1 MRTHSKRRELPITTR
16 MAYFIYQIAYHL
28 VLPLSGLF
36 ALWRARKE
44 PGHLYHMSHRW
55 GLGPVGV
62 KGAVWIYAAS
72 LGEMNAARPLV
83 QEFLNDGHHVLLTH
97 LSPAGFDRGVQQ
109 FGSNPRV
116 THLYAPFDC
125 FWTVQLFLRRTK
137 PAFGIVLEI
146 EIWPAMLIEADR
158 LSIPMFMANGN
169 LLMNRMK
176 RLQTWRRHG
185 LYLYRLF
192 DHIFTRSQDYV
203 ERYIATGV
211 RPENVS
217 ITGEL
222 RFDTKPD
229 LALLDYG
236 SDLRQTWNTTFTFMI
251 ASSVKGEEVILQK
264 IVANFLQA
272 VPQARVIWVPR
283 SPQRFDA
290 IADLLHSCE
299 IPYTRRSQIT
309 DSIKSKNKVLIGD
322 TLGEMDLYLGLADVV
337 FVGASFTDMGGHNI
351 IEPLSAGRPVIMG
364 PSTYG
369 IDFIARPA
377 QQAGVFETF
386 ETPQAI
392 YTHLLALSEDP
403 QHIQLKQKKAKVFA
417 SLNSNTAKLTFEIIS
432 KHNSYTNGS

>member
-62 KGAVWIYAAS
+62 KGGVWIYAAS

-109 FGSNPRV
+109 FGNDPRV

-125 FWTVQLFLRRTK
+125 FWTVQLFLRRAK

-158 LSIPMFMANGN
+158 LAIPMFMANGN

-211 RPENVS
+211 RPEAVS
-217 ITGEL
+217 TTGEL
-222 RFDTKPD
+222 RFDTQPD
-229 LALLDYG
+229 SALLDYG
-236 SDLRQTWNTTFTFMI
+236 RDLRHTWNAHFTFMI
-251 ASSVKGEEVILQK
+251 ASSVKSEEPILLK
-264 IVANFLQA
+264 IVTDFLQA
-272 VPQARVIWVPR
+272 APHARVIWVPR

-290 IADLLHSCE
+290 IAKLLQSCE
-299 IPYTRRSQIT
+299 IPCTRRSQLI
-309 DSIKSKNKVLIGD
+309 DSLNSKSKVLIGD

-351 IEPLSAGRPVIMG
+351 IEPLSAGCPVIMG

-369 IDFIARPA
+369 VDFVARPA

-386 ETPQAI
+386 KTPHAM
-392 YTHLLALSEDP
+392 YTHLLALTKDLP
-403 QHIQLKQKKAKVFA
+403 NVQMKQKKAKAFA
-417 SLNSNTAKLTFEIIS
+417 SLNSDTAKLIVKNIN
-432 KHNSYTNGS
+432 KRNNHTNGS

>member
-1 MRTHSKRRELPITTR
+1 MQYRTKRHELPNTTR
-16 MAYFIYQIAYHL
+16 VAYFIYQIAYHFA
-28 VLPLSGLF
+28 LPLIGLL

-44 PGHLYHMSHRW
+44 PGHLYNVSHRW
-55 GLGPVGV
+55 GLGPVGATGGIWV
-62 KGAVWIYAAS
+62 YAAS

-109 FGSNPRV
+109 FGNNPRV
-116 THLYAPFDC
+116 THLYMPFDC
-125 FWTVQLFLRRTK
+125 FWTVQLFLRRAK
-137 PAFGIVLEI
+137 PALGIVLEI

-169 LLMNRMK
+169 LLPNRMK

-203 ERYIATGV
+203 ERYIDAGV

-217 ITGEL
+217 IAGEL
-222 RFDTKPD
+222 RFDTQPGS
-229 LALLDYG
+229 ALLAFG
-236 SDLRQTWNTTFTFMI
+236 RDLRQTWNTTFTFMI
-251 ASSVKGEEVILQK
+251 ASSVKGEEIILLK
-264 IVANFLQA
+264 IVADFLKA
-272 VPQARVIWVPR
+272 APQARVIWVPR

-299 IPYTRRSQIT
+299 IPYSRRSQLI
-309 DSIKSKNKVLIGD
+309 DSLNSKSKVLIGD

-351 IEPLSAGRPVIMG
+351 IEPLSAGCPVIMG

-369 IDFIARPA
+369 VDFVARPA

-386 ETPQAI
+386 KTPHAM
-392 YTHLLALSEDP
+392 YTHLLTLNKDLPSV
-403 QHIQLKQKKAKVFA
+403 QMKQKKAKAFA
-417 SLNSNTAKLTFEIIS
+417 SINSDTAKLIVKNIN
-432 KHNSYTNGS
+432 KRNS

>member
-1 MRTHSKRRELPITTR
+1 MQYRTKRHELPNTTR
-16 MAYFIYQIAYHL
+16 VAYFIYQIAYHFA
-28 VLPLSGLF
+28 LPLIGLL

-44 PGHLYHMSHRW
+44 PGHLYNVSHRW
-55 GLGPVGV
+55 GLGPVGATGGIWV
-62 KGAVWIYAAS
+62 YAAS

-109 FGSNPRV
+109 FGNNPRV
-116 THLYAPFDC
+116 THLYMPFDC
-125 FWTVQLFLRRTK
+125 FWTVQLFLRRAK
-137 PAFGIVLEI
+137 PALGIVLEI

-169 LLMNRMK
+169 LLPNRMK

-203 ERYIATGV
+203 ERYIGAGV

-217 ITGEL
+217 IAGEL
-222 RFDTKPD
+222 RFDTQPGS
-229 LALLDYG
+229 ALLAFG
-236 SDLRQTWNTTFTFMI
+236 RDLRQTWNTTFTFMI
-251 ASSVKGEEVILQK
+251 ASSVKGEEIILLK
-264 IVANFLQA
+264 IVADFLKA
-272 VPQARVIWVPR
+272 APQARVIWVPR

-299 IPYTRRSQIT
+299 IPYSRRSQLI
-309 DSIKSKNKVLIGD
+309 DSLNSKSKVLIGD

-351 IEPLSAGRPVIMG
+351 IEPLSAGCPVIMG

-369 IDFIARPA
+369 VDFVARPA

-386 ETPQAI
+386 KTPHAM
-392 YTHLLALSEDP
+392 YTHLLTLNKDLPSV
-403 QHIQLKQKKAKVFA
+403 QMKQKKAKAFA
-417 SLNSNTAKLTFEIIS
+417 SINSDTAKLIVKNIN
-432 KHNSYTNGS
+432 KRNS

>member
-1 MRTHSKRRELPITTR
+1 MQYHTKRHELPNTTR
-16 MAYFIYQIAYHL
+16 VAYFIYQIAYHFA
-28 VLPLSGLF
+28 LPLIGLL

-44 PGHLYHMSHRW
+44 PGHLYNVSHRW
-55 GLGPVGV
+55 GLGPVGATGGIWV
-62 KGAVWIYAAS
+62 YAAS

-109 FGSNPRV
+109 FGNNPRV
-116 THLYAPFDC
+116 THLYMPFDC
-125 FWTVQLFLRRTK
+125 FWTVQLFLRRAK
-137 PAFGIVLEI
+137 PALGIVLEI

-169 LLMNRMK
+169 LLPNRMK

-203 ERYIATGV
+203 ERYIAAGV

-217 ITGEL
+217 IAGEL
-222 RFDTKPD
+222 RFDTQPD
-229 LALLDYG
+229 SALLAFG
-236 SDLRQTWNTTFTFMI
+236 RDLRQTWNTTFTFMI
-251 ASSVKGEEVILQK
+251 ASSVKGEEVILLK
-264 IVANFLQA
+264 IVADFLKA
-272 VPQARVIWVPR
+272 APQARVIWVPR

-299 IPYTRRSQIT
+299 IPYSRRSQII
-309 DSIKSKNKVLIGD
+309 DNIQAKSKVLIGD

-337 FVGASFTDMGGHNI
+337 FVGASFADMGGHNI
-351 IEPLSAGRPVIMG
+351 IEPLSAGCPVIMG

-386 ETPQAI
+386 ETPNAI
-392 YTHLLALSEDP
+392 YTYLLALNKDLP
-403 QHIQLKQKKAKVFA
+403 RVKFQKKKAKAFA
-417 SLNSNTAKLTFEIIS
+417 SLNSDTAKLTVKSIS
-432 KHNSYTNGS
+432 KRNGYTNGL

>member
-1 MRTHSKRRELPITTR
+1 MQYHTKRHELPNTTR
-16 MAYFIYQIAYHL
+16 VAYFIYQIAYHFA
-28 VLPLSGLF
+28 LPLIGLL

-44 PGHLYHMSHRW
+44 PGHLYNVSHRW
-55 GLGPVGV
+55 GLGPVGATGGIWV
-62 KGAVWIYAAS
+62 YAAS

-109 FGSNPRV
+109 FGNNPRV
-116 THLYAPFDC
+116 THLYMPFDC
-125 FWTVQLFLRRTK
+125 FWTVQLFLRRAK
-137 PAFGIVLEI
+137 PALGIVLEI

-169 LLMNRMK
+169 LLPNRMK

-203 ERYIATGV
+203 ERYIAAGV

-217 ITGEL
+217 IAGEL
-222 RFDTKPD
+222 RFDTQPD
-229 LALLDYG
+229 SALLAFG
-236 SDLRQTWNTTFTFMI
+236 RDLRQTWNTTFTFMI
-251 ASSVKGEEVILQK
+251 ASSVKGEEVILLK
-264 IVANFLQA
+264 IVADFLKA
-272 VPQARVIWVPR
+272 APQARVIWVPR

-299 IPYTRRSQIT
+299 IPYSRRSQII
-309 DSIKSKNKVLIGD
+309 DNIQAKSKVLIGD

-337 FVGASFTDMGGHNI
+337 FVGASFADMGGHNI
-351 IEPLSAGRPVIMG
+351 IEPLSAGCPVIMG

-386 ETPQAI
+386 ETPNAI
-392 YTHLLALSEDP
+392 YTYLLALNKDLP
-403 QHIQLKQKKAKVFA
+403 RVKFQKKKAKAFA
-417 SLNSNTAKLTFEIIS
+417 SLNSDAAKLIVKSINQP
-432 KHNSYTNGS
+432 NSYTND

>member
-1 MRTHSKRRELPITTR
+1 MRYHPKRRELPISTR
-16 MAYFIYQIAYHL
+16 IAYFIYQIAYHFA
-28 VLPLSGLF
+28 LPLAGIL

-44 PGHLYHMSHRW
+44 PGHLHNVSHRW
-55 GLGPVGV
+55 GLGPVGA
-62 KGAVWIYAAS
+62 KGGVWVYAAS

-83 QEFLNDGHHVLLTH
+83 QEFLNDGQHVLLTH

-109 FGSNPRV
+109 FGNNPQV
-116 THLYAPFDC
+116 THLYIPFDC
-125 FWTVQLFLRRTK
+125 FWTVQLFLRRAK

-169 LLMNRMK
+169 LLPNRMK

-211 RPENVS
+211 RPENIS
-217 ITGEL
+217 IAGEL
-222 RFDTKPD
+222 RFDTQPD
-229 LALLDYG
+229 PALLAYG
-236 SDLRQTWNTTFTFMI
+236 RNLRQTWNTTFTFMI

-272 VPQARVIWVPR
+272 APQARVIWVPR

-290 IADLLHSCE
+290 VADLLDSCE
-299 IPYTRRSQIT
+299 IPYMRRSQVT
-309 DSIKSKNKVLIGD
+309 DGIQSKNKVLLGD

-337 FVGASFTDMGGHNI
+337 FVGASFANMGGHNI
-351 IEPLSAGRPVIMG
+351 IEPLSAGCPVIMG

-377 QQAGVFETF
+377 QEAGVFETF
-386 ETPQAI
+386 ETPHAL
-392 YTHLLALSEDP
+392 YTHLLALIEDLP
-403 QHIQLKQKKAKVFA
+403 HVQLKQKKAKAFA
-417 SLNSNTAKLTFEIIS
+417 SLNSDTAKFTFKFIS
-432 KHNSYTNGS
+432 KLISYTNGS

>member
-55 GLGPVGV
+55 GLGPVGA

-125 FWTVQLFLRRTK
+125 FWTVQLFLRRAK
-137 PAFGIVLEI
+137 PAFGVVLEI

-229 LALLDYG
+229 SALLDNG
-236 SDLRQTWNTTFTFMI
+236 SDLRQTWNAQFTFMI
-251 ASSVKGEEVILQK
+251 ASSVKSEETVLIK
-264 IVANFLQA
+264 IVKDFLQA
-272 VPQARVIWVPR
+272 APQARVIWVPR
-283 SPQRFDA
+283 SPQRFDS
-290 IADLLHSCE
+290 ISKLLQSYK

-309 DSIKSKNKVLIGD
+309 DKIQYKSKVLLGD
-322 TLGEMDLYLGLADVV
+322 TLGEMDFYLGLADVV

-351 IEPLSAGRPVIMG
+351 IEPLSAGCPVVMG

-369 IDFIARPA
+369 VDFIAKPA
-377 QQAGVFETF
+377 REAGVFETF
-386 ETPQAI
+386 DTPQAMCS
-392 YTHLLALSEDP
+392 YLLALNKDLPSV
-403 QHIQLKQKKAKVFA
+403 QITQKKARAFA
-417 SLNSNTAKLTFEIIS
+417 SLNSDTAKLIARSI
-432 KHNSYTNGS
+432 KQRNGYINGL

>member
-1 MRTHSKRRELPITTR
+1 MQYRTKRHELPNTTR
-16 MAYFIYQIAYHL
+16 VAYFIYQIAYHFA
-28 VLPLSGLF
+28 LPLIGLL

-44 PGHLYHMSHRW
+44 PGHLYNVSHRW
-55 GLGPVGV
+55 GLGPVGATGGIWV
-62 KGAVWIYAAS
+62 YAAS

-109 FGSNPRV
+109 FGNNPRV
-116 THLYAPFDC
+116 THLYMPFDC
-125 FWTVQLFLRRTK
+125 FWTVQLFLRRAK
-137 PAFGIVLEI
+137 PALGIVLEI

-169 LLMNRMK
+169 LLPNRMK

-203 ERYIATGV
+203 ERYIDAGV

-217 ITGEL
+217 VAGEL
-222 RFDTKPD
+222 RFDTQPGS
-229 LALLDYG
+229 ALLAFG
-236 SDLRQTWNTTFTFMI
+236 RDLRQTWNTTFTFMI
-251 ASSVKGEEVILQK
+251 ASSVKGEEIILLK
-264 IVANFLQA
+264 IVADFLKA
-272 VPQARVIWVPR
+272 APQARVIWVPR

-299 IPYTRRSQIT
+299 IPYSRRSQLI
-309 DSIKSKNKVLIGD
+309 DSLNSKSKVLIGD

-351 IEPLSAGRPVIMG
+351 IEPLSAGCPVIIG

-369 IDFIARPA
+369 VDFVARPA

-386 ETPQAI
+386 KTPHAM
-392 YTHLLALSEDP
+392 YTHILTLNKDLPSV
-403 QHIQLKQKKAKVFA
+403 QMKQKKAKAFA
-417 SLNSNTAKLTFEIIS
+417 SINSDTAKLIVKNIN
-432 KHNSYTNGS
+432 KRNS

>member
-1 MRTHSKRRELPITTR
+1 MQYHTKRHELPNTTR
-16 MAYFIYQIAYHL
+16 VAYFIYQIAYHFA
-28 VLPLSGLF
+28 LPLIGLL

-44 PGHLYHMSHRW
+44 PGHLYNVSHRW
-55 GLGPVGV
+55 GLGPVGATGGIWV
-62 KGAVWIYAAS
+62 YAAS

-109 FGSNPRV
+109 FGNNPRV
-116 THLYAPFDC
+116 THLYMPFDC
-125 FWTVQLFLRRTK
+125 FWTVQLFLRRAK
-137 PAFGIVLEI
+137 PALGIVLEI

-169 LLMNRMK
+169 LLPNRMK

-203 ERYIATGV
+203 ERYIDAGV

-217 ITGEL
+217 IAGEL
-222 RFDTKPD
+222 RFDTQPD
-229 LALLDYG
+229 SALLAFG
-236 SDLRQTWNTTFTFMI
+236 RDLRQTWNTTFTFMI
-251 ASSVKGEEVILQK
+251 ASSVKGEEIILLK
-264 IVANFLQA
+264 IVADFLKA
-272 VPQARVIWVPR
+272 APQARVIWVPR

-299 IPYTRRSQIT
+299 IPYSRRSQII
-309 DSIKSKNKVLIGD
+309 DNIQAKSKVLIGD

-351 IEPLSAGRPVIMG
+351 IEPLSAGCPVIMG

-386 ETPQAI
+386 ETPNAI
-392 YTHLLALSEDP
+392 YTYLLALNKDLP
-403 QHIQLKQKKAKVFA
+403 RVKFQKKKAKAFA
-417 SLNSNTAKLTFEIIS
+417 SLNSDTAKLTVKSIS
-432 KHNSYTNGS
+432 KRNGYTNGL

>member
-1 MRTHSKRRELPITTR
+1 MRYHAKRRELPNTTR
-16 MAYFIYQIAYHL
+16 VAYFIYQVAYHFA
-28 VLPLSGLF
+28 LPLVGLL

-44 PGHLYHMSHRW
+44 PGHLYNVSHRW
-55 GLGPVGV
+55 GLGPVGA
-62 KGAVWIYAAS
+62 KGGVWVYAAS

-109 FGSNPRV
+109 FGNNPRV
-116 THLYAPFDC
+116 THLYMPFDC
-125 FWTVQLFLRRTK
+125 FWTVRLFLRRAK
-137 PAFGIVLEI
+137 PVLGIVLEI

-158 LSIPMFMANGN
+158 LCIPMFMANGN
-169 LLMNRMK
+169 LLPNRMK

-192 DHIFTRSQDYV
+192 NHIFTRSQDYV

-217 ITGEL
+217 IAGEL
-222 RFDTKPD
+222 RFDSQPD
-229 LALLDYG
+229 LALLACG
-236 SDLRQTWNTTFTFMI
+236 RDLRKTWNTTFTFMI
-251 ASSVKGEEVILQK
+251 ASSVKGEEVILLK
-264 IVANFLQA
+264 IVADFLEA
-272 VPQARVIWVPR
+272 APQARVIWVPR

-299 IPYTRRSQIT
+299 IPYSRRSQII
-309 DSIKSKNKVLIGD
+309 DNIQSKSKVLIGD

-351 IEPLSAGRPVIMG
+351 IEPLSAGCPVIMG

-377 QQAGVFETF
+377 QQAGVFESF
-386 ETPQAI
+386 ATPEAL
-392 YTHLLALSEDP
+392 YNYLLALNEDLP
-403 QHIQLKQKKAKVFA
+403 RVQMKQKKAKAFA
-417 SLNSNTAKLTFEIIS
+417 ALNSDTAKLTFKSIS
-432 KHNSYTNGS
+432 NRNSYTNDC

>member
-1 MRTHSKRRELPITTR
+1 MQYHTKRHELPNTTR
-16 MAYFIYQIAYHL
+16 VAYFIYQIAYHFA
-28 VLPLSGLF
+28 LPLIGLL

-44 PGHLYHMSHRW
+44 PGHLYNVSHRW
-55 GLGPVGV
+55 GLGPVGATGGIWV
-62 KGAVWIYAAS
+62 YAAS

-109 FGSNPRV
+109 FGNNPRV
-116 THLYAPFDC
+116 THLYMPFDC
-125 FWTVQLFLRRTK
+125 FWTVQLFLRRAK
-137 PAFGIVLEI
+137 PALGIVLEI

-169 LLMNRMK
+169 LLPNRMK

-203 ERYIATGV
+203 ERYIAAGV

-217 ITGEL
+217 IAGEL
-222 RFDTKPD
+222 RFDTQPD
-229 LALLDYG
+229 SALLAFG
-236 SDLRQTWNTTFTFMI
+236 RDLRQTWNTTFTFMI
-251 ASSVKGEEVILQK
+251 ASSVKGEEVILLK
-264 IVANFLQA
+264 IVADFLKA
-272 VPQARVIWVPR
+272 APQARVIWVPR

-299 IPYTRRSQIT
+299 IPYSRRSQII
-309 DSIKSKNKVLIGD
+309 DNIQAKSKVLIGD

-337 FVGASFTDMGGHNI
+337 FVGASFADMGGHNI
-351 IEPLSAGRPVIMG
+351 IEPLSAGCPVIMG

-386 ETPQAI
+386 ETPNAI
-392 YTHLLALSEDP
+392 YTYLLALNKDLP
-403 QHIQLKQKKAKVFA
+403 RVKFQKKKAKAFV
-417 SLNSNTAKLTFEIIS
+417 SLNNDTAKLTVKSIS
-432 KHNSYTNGS
+432 KRNSYTNGL

>member
-1 MRTHSKRRELPITTR
+1 MQYHTKRHELPNTTR
-16 MAYFIYQIAYHL
+16 VAYFIYQIAYHFA
-28 VLPLSGLF
+28 LPLIGLL

-44 PGHLYHMSHRW
+44 PGHLYNVSHRW
-55 GLGPVGV
+55 GLGPVGATGGIWV
-62 KGAVWIYAAS
+62 YAAS

-109 FGSNPRV
+109 FGNNPRV
-116 THLYAPFDC
+116 THLYMPFDC
-125 FWTVQLFLRRTK
+125 FWTVQLFLRRAK
-137 PAFGIVLEI
+137 PALGIVLEI

-169 LLMNRMK
+169 LLPNRMK

-203 ERYIATGV
+203 ERYIAAGV

-217 ITGEL
+217 IAGEL
-222 RFDTKPD
+222 RFDTQPD
-229 LALLDYG
+229 SALLAFG
-236 SDLRQTWNTTFTFMI
+236 RDLRQTWNTTFTFMI
-251 ASSVKGEEVILQK
+251 ASSVKGEEVILLK
-264 IVANFLQA
+264 IVADFLKA
-272 VPQARVIWVPR
+272 APQARVIWVPR

-299 IPYTRRSQIT
+299 IPYSRRSQII
-309 DSIKSKNKVLIGD
+309 DNIQAKSKVLIGD

-351 IEPLSAGRPVIMG
+351 IEPLSAGCPVIMG

-386 ETPQAI
+386 ETPNAL
-392 YTHLLALSEDP
+392 YTYLLALNKDLP
-403 QHIQLKQKKAKVFA
+403 RVKFQKKKAKAFA
-417 SLNSNTAKLTFEIIS
+417 SLNSDTAKLTVKSIS
-432 KHNSYTNGS
+432 KRNGYTNGL

>member
-1 MRTHSKRRELPITTR
+1 MQYHTKRHELPNTTR
-16 MAYFIYQIAYHL
+16 VAYFIYQIAYHFA
-28 VLPLSGLF
+28 LPLIGLL

-44 PGHLYHMSHRW
+44 PGHLYNVSHRW
-55 GLGPVGV
+55 GLGPVGATGGIWV
-62 KGAVWIYAAS
+62 YAAS

-109 FGSNPRV
+109 FGNNPRV
-116 THLYAPFDC
+116 THLYMPFDC
-125 FWTVQLFLRRTK
+125 FWTVQLFLRRAK
-137 PAFGIVLEI
+137 PALGIVLEI

-169 LLMNRMK
+169 LLPNRMK

-203 ERYIATGV
+203 ERYIAAGV

-217 ITGEL
+217 IAGEL
-222 RFDTKPD
+222 RFDTQPD
-229 LALLDYG
+229 SALLAFG
-236 SDLRQTWNTTFTFMI
+236 RDLRQTWNTTFTFMI
-251 ASSVKGEEVILQK
+251 ASSVKGEEVILLK
-264 IVANFLQA
+264 IVADFLKA
-272 VPQARVIWVPR
+272 APQARVIWVPR

-299 IPYTRRSQIT
+299 IPYSRRSQII
-309 DSIKSKNKVLIGD
+309 DNIQAKSKVLIGD

-337 FVGASFTDMGGHNI
+337 FVGASFADMGGHNI
-351 IEPLSAGRPVIMG
+351 IEPLSAGCPVIMG

-386 ETPQAI
+386 ETPNAL
-392 YTHLLALSEDP
+392 YTYLLALNKDLP
-403 QHIQLKQKKAKVFA
+403 RVKFQKKKAKAFA
-417 SLNSNTAKLTFEIIS
+417 SLNSDTAKLTVKSIS
-432 KHNSYTNGS
+432 KRNGYTNGL

>member
-1 MRTHSKRRELPITTR
+1 MRYYAKGRELPITTR
-16 MAYFIYQIAYHL
+16 IAYFIYQIVYHFA
-28 VLPLSGLF
+28 LPLAGIL

-44 PGHLYHMSHRW
+44 PGHIQNVSHRW
-55 GLGPVGV
+55 GLGPVGA
-62 KGAVWIYAAS
+62 KGGVWVYAAS

-83 QEFLNDGHHVLLTH
+83 QEFLNHGHHVLLTH
-97 LSPAGFDRGVQQ
+97 LSPAGFNRGVQQ
-109 FGSNPRV
+109 FGNNPQV
-116 THLYAPFDC
+116 THLYMPFDC
-125 FWTVQLFLRRTK
+125 FWAVQLFLRRAK

-146 EIWPAMLIEADR
+146 EIWPSMLIEADR
-158 LSIPMFMANGN
+158 LSIPMFMASGN
-169 LLMNRMK
+169 LLPNRMK

-211 RPENVS
+211 RPENIS
-217 ITGEL
+217 IVGEL
-222 RFDTKPD
+222 RLDTLPD
-229 LALLDYG
+229 QDLLAFG
-236 SDLRQTWNTTFTFMI
+236 RNLRQTWNTTFTFMI

-386 ETPQAI
+386 ETTQAI
-392 YTHLLALSEDP
+392 YTHLLALNEDP
-403 QHIQLKQKKAKVFA
+403 QHVQLKQRKAKVFA